1 MLILIAGI
9 TGLTGE
15 PCARSALA
23 RGHKVRGLARDPSK
37 IPSDIREKLEGVE
50 ILHDIRDQQAI
61 ERAGSPAWTPLFFMP
76 ALGSYDWRLGPGT
89 HELYDELQAFAH
101 HVALSS
107 QIKPI
112 YMFTGAIAEYV
123 FRRSLRDW
131 DPATKTLQYHGHS
144 TFPIRYTTAADLGNY
159 VIEAISAPDAADG
172 GYLRVQSFEASPED
186 VVGAYNRARDGSVR
200 ASHKCVGTV
209 EDAKAKLDEGRAK
222 FSKRDCWNYM
232 WYVYQYH
239 IPMRTW
245 DYGPVDVARF
255 PDVKQTSLE
264 DFFRGNPDV

>member
-1 MLILIAGI
+1 M
-9 TGLTGE
+9 
-15 PCARSALA
+15 
-23 RGHKVRGLARDPSK
+23 D
-37 IPSDIREKLEGVE
+37 D
-50 ILHDIRDQQAI
+50 DQQTNRKRLQIFHA
-61 ERAGSPAWTPLFFMP
+61 STWN
-76 ALGSYDWRLGPGT
+76 YDWRLGPGT

-123 FRRSLRDW
+123 FRRSPRDW

-144 TFPIRYTTAADLGNY
+144 TFPMRYTTAADLGNY

-245 DYGPVDVARF
+245 DYEPVDVARF